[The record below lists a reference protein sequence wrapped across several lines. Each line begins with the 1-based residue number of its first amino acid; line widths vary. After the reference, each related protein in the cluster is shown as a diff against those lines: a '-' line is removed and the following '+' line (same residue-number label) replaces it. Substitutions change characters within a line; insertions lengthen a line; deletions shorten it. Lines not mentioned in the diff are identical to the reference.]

1 VAQSKSEKSWSVLQS
16 LDVSQPTRTRTT
28 PLDEPEI
35 APPPMPP
42 VSGKLAKEKEAEPE
56 VDPFEAA
63 KEQYRVDL
71 IEVFKWNITS
81 DTEREHVKEARPM
94 SYLIF
99 DNYYDRV
106 MVSGIS
112 GLELALQ
119 TGEEQ
124 IIYFW
129 FYRKAYGFGYSACPM
144 GQLELAHK
152 LQWSR
157 DRVKRHLASL
167 VEKGHIKPLDEF
179 PPFRN
184 HRPQVY
190 RVMLPREILRQ
201 KIDEIKEQERR
212 EAMMQAMA
220 EFRKKFGDF

>member
-1 VAQSKSEKSWSVLQS
+1 V
-16 LDVSQPTRTRTT
+16 
-28 PLDEPEI
+28 
-35 APPPMPP
+35 
-42 VSGKLAKEKEAEPE
+42 
-56 VDPFEAA
+56 
-63 KEQYRVDL
+63 
-71 IEVFKWNITS
+71 EVFKWNITS
-81 DTEREHVKEARPM
+81 DTERDHVKEARPT

-106 MVSGIS
+106 MVTGVP
-112 GLELALQ
+112 GLDLPLQ

-124 IIYFW
+124 VIYFW
-129 FYRKAYGFGYSACPM
+129 FYKKSYGFGYSVCPM

-167 VEKGHIKPLDEF
+167 IGKGHIKPLEEF

-201 KIDEIKEQERR
+201 TIDGIKEQDRR
-212 EAMMQAMA
+212 EAMVQAMA

>member
-1 VAQSKSEKSWSVLQS
+1 MTCKEKS
-16 LDVSQPTRTRTT
+16 
-28 PLDEPEI
+28 
-35 APPPMPP
+35 
-42 VSGKLAKEKEAEPE
+42 
-56 VDPFEAA
+56 
-63 KEQYRVDL
+63 RVDL
-71 IEVFKWNITS
+71 VEVFKWNITS
-81 DTEREHVKEARPM
+81 DVEKDHVKEARPT

-106 MVSGIS
+106 MVTGMP
-112 GLELALQ
+112 GLDLPLQ

-124 IIYFW
+124 VIYFW
-129 FYRKAYGFGYSACPM
+129 FYKKSYGFGYSVCPM

-167 VEKGHIKPLDEF
+167 IEKGHIKPLEEF

-201 KIDEIKEQERR
+201 TIDGIKEQDRR
-212 EAMMQAMA
+212 EAMVQAMA

>member
-16 LDVSQPTRTRTT
+16 LDVSQPTRTRAT

-42 VSGKLAKEKEAEPE
+42 AAAKLPKEKEEPE

-81 DTEREHVKEARPM
+81 DTEGEHVKEARPT

-106 MVSGIS
+106 MVSGIP
-112 GLELALQ
+112 GFDLALQ

-124 IIYFW
+124 VIYFW
-129 FYRKAYGFGYSACPM
+129 FYKKSYGFGYSACPM

-167 VEKGHIKPLDEF
+167 IEKGHIKPLEEF

-201 KIDEIKEQERR
+201 KIDSIKEQERR
-212 EAMMQAMA
+212 EAMIQAMT

>member
-1 VAQSKSEKSWSVLQS
+1 VAQSKSEKSWAILQQ

-35 APPPMPP
+35 SPPPEPP
-42 VSGKLAKEKEAEPE
+42 SRQKPTKEEEPE
-56 VDPFEAA
+56 VDPFDQA
-63 KEQYRVDL
+63 KEKYRVDL
-71 IEVFKWNITS
+71 VELFKWNITS
-81 DTEREHVKEARPM
+81 DAEKEHVKGAKPT

-106 MVSGIS
+106 MVSGIP
-112 GLELALQ
+112 GLDLALQ

-124 IIYFW
+124 VIYFW
-129 FYRKAYGFGYSACPM
+129 FYKKSYGFGYSVCPM

-157 DRVKRHLASL
+157 DRVKRHLATL
-167 VEKGHIKPLDEF
+167 IDKGHIKPLEEF

-190 RVMLPREILRQ
+190 RVMLPREILRE
-201 KIDEIKEQERR
+201 KVDEIKDQERR
-212 EAMMQAMA
+212 DAMLTAMA
-220 EFRKKFGDF
+220 ELRKTFGDL

>member
-1 VAQSKSEKSWSVLQS
+1 VAQSKAEKSWAVLQQ
-16 LDVSQPTRTRTT
+16 LDVSQPTRTRVS
-28 PLDEPEI
+28 PLDEPDI
-35 APPPMPP
+35 SPPLEPP
-42 VSGKLAKEKEAEPE
+42 ARPKLPREEEPE
-56 VDPFEAA
+56 VDPFEVA
-63 KEQYRVDL
+63 KDKYRVDL
-71 IEVFKWNITS
+71 VEVFKWNITS
-81 DTEREHVKEARPM
+81 DADKEHVKGDKPTT
-94 SYLIF
+94 YLIF
-99 DNYYDRV
+99 DNYYDKV
-106 MVSGIS
+106 MVTGIP
-112 GLELALQ
+112 GLDLALQ

-124 IIYFW
+124 VIYFW
-129 FYRKAYGFGYSACPM
+129 FYKKSYGFGYSACPM

-167 VEKGHIKPLDEF
+167 IEKGHIQPLEEF

-190 RVMLPREILRQ
+190 RIMLPREILRR

-212 EAMMQAMA
+212 EAMIQAMA

>member
-1 VAQSKSEKSWSVLQS
+1 VAQSKAEKSWAVLQQ
-16 LDVSQPTRTRTT
+16 LDVSQPTRTRVS

-35 APPPMPP
+35 SPPPAPPTRPKPLEEETP
-42 VSGKLAKEKEAEPE
+42 EADPFDLAKEK
-56 VDPFEAA
+56 
-63 KEQYRVDL
+63 YRVDL
-71 IEVFKWNITS
+71 VEVFKWKITS
-81 DTEREHVKEARPM
+81 DAEKDHVKEAKPT

-106 MVSGIS
+106 MVAGVP
-112 GLELALQ
+112 GLDLPLQ

-124 IIYFW
+124 VIYFW
-129 FYRKAYGFGYSACPM
+129 FYKKSYGFGYSVCPM

-167 VEKGHIKPLDEF
+167 IEKGHIKPLEEF

-201 KIDEIKEQERR
+201 TIDGIKEQERR

>member
-1 VAQSKSEKSWSVLQS
+1 VAQSKSEKSWAILQQ
-16 LDVSQPTRTRTT
+16 LDVSQPTRTRAT

-35 APPPMPP
+35 SPPPEPP
-42 VSGKLAKEKEAEPE
+42 SRTKPPKEEEPE
-56 VDPFEAA
+56 VDPFEVS
-63 KEQYRVDL
+63 KEKYRVDL
-71 IEVFKWNITS
+71 VEVFKWNIAN
-81 DTEREHVKEARPM
+81 DAEKEHVREAKPT

-106 MVSGIS
+106 MVTGIP
-112 GLELALQ
+112 GLDLPLQ

-124 IIYFW
+124 VLYFW
-129 FYRKAYGFGYSACPM
+129 FYKKSYGFSYSVCPM

-157 DRVKRHLASL
+157 DRVKRHLATL
-167 VEKGHIKPLDEF
+167 IEKGHIKPLEEF

-201 KIDEIKEQERR
+201 KIDEIKEQDRR
-212 EAMMQAMA
+212 EAMLQAMV

>member
-1 VAQSKSEKSWSVLQS
+1 VAHSKSEKSWEVLQS
-16 LDVSQPTRTRTT
+16 LDVSQPTRTRVS
-28 PLDEPEI
+28 PLDEPAI
-35 APPPMPP
+35 APPPELPSRP
-42 VSGKLAKEKEAEPE
+42 KLPKEEEHE
-56 VDPFEAA
+56 VDPFELA
-63 KEQYRVDL
+63 KDKYRVDL
-71 IEVFKWNITS
+71 VEVFKWNITS
-81 DTEREHVKEARPM
+81 DADKEHVKGDKPTT
-94 SYLIF
+94 YLIF
-99 DNYYDRV
+99 DNYYDKV
-106 MVSGIS
+106 MVTGIP

-124 IIYFW
+124 VIYFW
-129 FYRKAYGFGYSACPM
+129 FYKKSYGFGYSVCPM

-167 VEKGHIKPLDEF
+167 IEKGHIQPLEEF

-190 RVMLPREILRQ
+190 RIMLPREILRR

-212 EAMMQAMA
+212 EAMIQAMA
-220 EFRKKFGDF
+220 EFRKTFGDF